1 MVHEIHL
8 TPLWGA
14 CWAWSLSEHPRQKPI
29 PASRNNGRGRRPEAG
44 IPSRNSGRIAAAC
57 KTVSSPGAD
66 VKAEPSANNR
76 FCKELQR
83 FLARYLLTIEFV
95 PLYSLVM
102 DSSDANQ
109 KAPDD
114 SIRPSREGRVPT
126 PAVRRLSLYLRE
138 LEALQKENRQTFS
151 SRQLGDA
158 LSLTDAQVRKDL
170 AYFGQFGRPGK
181 GYSVNEMIARIR
193 RILGTDR
200 TWTALLVGVGNL
212 GTALLSYRGFFGK
225 GFEIVAAFD
234 NDPAVIG
241 QVLGLAPGMEILPME
256 RLESVIA
263 DRGVQMAI
271 LCVPADAAQALA
283 DRLVA
288 AGIKG
293 ILNFAPRTL
302 TVPETVSLAS
312 VDLAQRLE
320 QLAFHICA
328 NQVLHEKCR
337 ET

>member
-1 MVHEIHL
+1 ME
-8 TPLWGA
+8 
-14 CWAWSLSEHPRQKPI
+14 LSGDNHKGP
-29 PASRNNGRGRRPEAG
+29 
-44 IPSRNSGRIAAAC
+44 
-57 KTVSSPGAD
+57 
-66 VKAEPSANNR
+66 EPSNR
-76 FCKELQR
+76 
-83 FLARYLLTIEFV
+83 
-95 PLYSLVM
+95 SG
-102 DSSDANQ
+102 
-109 KAPDD
+109 
-114 SIRPSREGRVPT
+114 REGRVPT

-138 LEALQKENRQTFS
+138 LEALQRSNRQTFS

-181 GYSVNEMIARIR
+181 GYSVSGMIARIR
-193 RILGTDR
+193 QILGTDR

-234 NDPAVIG
+234 NDPSVIG
-241 QVLGLAPGMEILPME
+241 QVLGLQPGIRIQP
-256 RLESVIA
+256 LEQLETVIT
-263 DRGVQMAI
+263 DHGVQMAI
-271 LCVPADAAQALA
+271 LCVPADAAQVLA

-288 AGIKG
+288 AGVKG

-328 NQVLHEKCR
+328 NQVLQEKAQ
-337 ET
+337 EI